1 MKPQRLAINQE
12 LTMPLV
18 GIHENPVSRLK
29 YFSRSVQM
37 KGQVCKMLVLLG
49 LSTIKLHSLGVVG
62 IKMLQNEGLE
72 GQRSSHWEGDGCT
85 PHIGIISTYG
95 SHHSM
100 IFHGFSQPTILNFTK
115 RRVWNARAMI
125 CLPGLMAK
133 ELSEGLASDPRMSCT
148 RRASSGTMKSRK
160 LAPFKV
166 APGPLLLKETP
177 PKKRKECPTAQ
188 TATLC
193 VLGLLA

>member
-1 MKPQRLAINQE
+1 
-12 LTMPLV
+12 
-18 GIHENPVSRLK
+18 
-29 YFSRSVQM
+29 
-37 KGQVCKMLVLLG
+37 
-49 LSTIKLHSLGVVG
+49 
-62 IKMLQNEGLE
+62 
-72 GQRSSHWEGDGCT
+72 
-85 PHIGIISTYG
+85 
-95 SHHSM
+95 
-100 IFHGFSQPTILNFTK
+100 
-115 RRVWNARAMI
+115 
-125 CLPGLMAK
+125 MAK

-166 APGPLLLKETP
+166 APGPLLLKEVFP